1 MKPAGL
7 ALWKVFGT
15 TNQLL
20 AGLSLLV
27 VFIYLLKSKRPTLSI
42 LLPMSFV
49 LFVTLWAMVGN
60 FLEFLNGA
68 NPNYLLAGV
77 GGILIIL
84 TLWLLVEGFLVWRKI
99 KRDMDAI

>member
-42 LLPMSFV
+42 LLPMGFV
-49 LFVTLWAMVGN
+49 LSVTLWAMVGN
-60 FLEFLNGA
+60 FLEFISGA
-68 NPNYLLAGV
+68 TPNYLLACV
-77 GGILIIL
+77 GGILIVL
-84 TLWLLVEGFLVWRKI
+84 TVWLLAEGFLVWKRIRKTY
-99 KRDMDAI
+99 